1 MKKKYVMMLGVLFL
15 VIFNLTKINIYAA
28 NGVNIEADSYNLKV
42 GESTKIT
49 VSTDA
54 NYLFEGSASASGAGT
69 GSSSIGLF
77 AGTEQTF
84 YVTAHSTGQIS
95 VNVSGFS
102 ANIYDAEVKIPASA
116 GLTINVTSPGG
127 TGGDNGGTGGGNN
140 GGTGGGN
147 NNSGNNS
154 GGVDNGVYNPNV
166 DPETEEERIEREKR
180 EEEEKREQELKSS
193 FIESITIK
201 SEDESRKGSE
211 LKVIEGED
219 EKLDYEYNLPIFVN
233 KVGLDVKAASDDVTL
248 DYEKSIEVTDEKE
261 VVIRATKGDL
271 SQEFKLKLKPYDKE
285 GKTVEDGFIY
295 EDEKLTS
302 AFKDLGFESKEFEL
316 DGKKSSMFNKN
327 DLNLQMIVNEENE
340 ALFYRLDETGKFV
353 EKGQIIVFEKDLLFV
368 SSDVD
373 DELKSKTLYGNG
385 YSEVELDAP
394 AFFVDID
401 ESLKMNQISSGW
413 KFEDGIVVVA
423 LDDKLEK
430 DTYNIVA
437 EKPFKAAV
445 VAFDGESSPILV
457 YALIGS
463 VTLLLAVSIAFIAYY
478 LKSKKRIQLLLN
490 R

>member
-1 MKKKYVMMLGVLFL
+1 MKKKIYMLFTSVMLIITTVTLINAAPSISVSFNKSSYV
-15 VIFNLTKINIYAA
+15 
-28 NGVNIEADSYNLKV
+28 V
-42 GESTKIT
+42 GENIT
-49 VSTDA
+49 VTVTNNSDNYSIDA
-54 NYLFEGSASASGAGT
+54 TLTVSGAGN
-69 GSSSIGLF
+69 GSKQIVLPRAGSDSIIVS
-77 AGTEQTF
+77 AS
-84 YVTAHSTGQIS
+84 STGRVDASLNGLYANHTDFIEYTLTAG
-95 VNVSGFS
+95 NS
-102 ANIYDAEVKIPASA
+102 ANVVNS
-116 GLTINVTSPGG
+116 GG
-127 TGGDNGGTGGGNN
+127 GNNGGTGGGNN

-147 NNSGNNS
+147 NNTGNNS

-233 KVGLDVKAASDDVTL
+233 KVGLDVKAASNDVTL

-353 EKGQIIVFEKDLLFV
+353 EKGQIIVFERDLLFV
-368 SSDVD
+368 TSDVD

-394 AFFVDID
+394 AFFADID

-430 DTYNIVA
+430 DTYNILA